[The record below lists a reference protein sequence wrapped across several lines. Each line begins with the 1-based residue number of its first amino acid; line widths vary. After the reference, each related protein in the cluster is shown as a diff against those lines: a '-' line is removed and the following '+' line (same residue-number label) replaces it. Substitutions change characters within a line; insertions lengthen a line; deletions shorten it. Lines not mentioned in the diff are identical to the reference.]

1 MSAPVQTNPVSALK
15 QIHLTPQ
22 IITGYFLRLIQNKFS
37 DKNNQIDE
45 SLRND
50 TYVYHPTDG
59 VAQTANTG
67 ILITTPYKL
76 DIASMAKRPAV
87 LVARASL
94 ASDPPT
100 SIGSRWQT
108 PTNLIGNGHHP
119 NAEATLGQN
128 QVLNTFSGS
137 HVFYCIAE
145 EAAAAEILGT
155 ELLYF
160 FTDYERAIVS
170 DLGLMRL
177 RAGELNRPTKV
188 EEYKTNWVVTFT
200 LSYNYQR
207 AAVLS
212 TESPLLKYFTA
223 VVE

>member
-1 MSAPVQTNPVSALK
+1 MSVPVQTNPVSALK
-15 QIHLTPQ
+15 ETALTPQ

-37 DKNNQIDE
+37 DKNNQMDE

-50 TYVYHPTDG
+50 SFVYH
-59 VAQTANTG
+59 AQDNITQNAQTG
-67 ILITTPYKL
+67 ILITTPYK
-76 DIASMAKRPAV
+76 INFQQTQKRPAI

-94 ASDPPT
+94 AADPPP

-108 PTNLIGNGHHP
+108 PTNLIGNGHNP

-128 QVLNTFSGS
+128 QVLNSFSGTM
-137 HVFYCIAE
+137 VFYCIGE
-145 EAAAAEILGT
+145 EGAAAEILGT

-170 DLGLMRL
+170 DLGLMRMRTGDL
-177 RAGELNRPTKV
+177 SRPTKL
-188 EEYKTNWVVTFT
+188 EEYKENWVVTLT

-207 AAVLS
+207 AAVLR
-212 TESPLLKYFTA
+212 TESPLLKFFTA
-223 VVE
+223 AVE